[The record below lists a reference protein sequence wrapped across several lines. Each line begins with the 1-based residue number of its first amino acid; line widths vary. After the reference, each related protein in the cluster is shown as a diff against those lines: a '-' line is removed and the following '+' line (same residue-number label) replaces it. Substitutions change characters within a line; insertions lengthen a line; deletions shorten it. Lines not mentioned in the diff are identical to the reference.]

1 MRRLPAFLFIFLVLY
16 LGFVTFWNR
25 ALLFSRFD
33 ETYWK
38 DKYEQS
44 QWKLPLS
51 QRTIGDD
58 GLYMYEG
65 YRLIRGGDPITLNA
79 EVPPFGKYLIGISI
93 PLFYNAHIF
102 GFLTTVFLIASTYV
116 LSKLLFRQTLP
127 ALITAVLVATD
138 PLIINQATL
147 TMMDALQA
155 LFLMLFL
162 TVLFQMTSLIKNRW
176 MFISALA
183 GLVLGLFSETKL
195 PLLAPVLGVSG
206 IVYMWKQT
214 KNIRGIAVFFLCACA
229 GYLLP
234 YAGYFLHGYSF
245 IDWLKL
251 QKWIVSFYSHGNI
264 SPTWGSS
271 VTTLIAGYY
280 QNLFSRGW
288 ERATEWSPAWA
299 LLLFSS
305 LAAIGAW
312 IRSRNK
318 DPRWG
323 ILFFTLCS
331 VLGIYTVIPFW
342 TRYLVTLLPLLY
354 IAAVATLMRLPKHTM
369 LILLCTLMLIN
380 VVSTIPRLITTPR
393 ATAAQVIYNME
404 HMFFTDLYEDTTMSF
419 RAQADRETFRRFGL
433 TTMAQG
439 EIEHIEIT
447 PEGTLPSGF
456 TSPQTLNMKITFF
469 TRQLGSFTVNVSVP
483 LVRENGRWRIPWQWS
498 YMIPDLTETRVL
510 ETTLIPARRGVIL
523 ASDKKPLAQD
533 SPGYAVWV
541 TPEKID
547 KSKEEAL
554 LSLLETVFDGR
565 QPKVAIHQRIVGNTL
580 SDAPIPIGVIPHAK
594 TDPNVLALASFS
606 GVTFTDAFFRET
618 HPNNV
623 VEIGKLTNAAYS
635 ECCTYYYST
644 TNYDGVS
651 GVEKIKNKALKGF
664 NGGSLVVKDAQG
676 DTLSTLIEQTKQD
689 GKNVEP

>member
-1 MRRLPAFLFIFLVLY
+1 MRRLPAFLFIFLLLY
-16 LGFVTFWNR
+16 LSFVIYWNR

-79 EVPPFGKYLIGISI
+79 EVPPLGKYLIGICI
-93 PLFYNAHIF
+93 LLFGNAHVF
-102 GFLTTVFLIASTYV
+102 GFLTTLFLIASTYV
-116 LSKLLFRQTLP
+116 LSKIVFRQTLP
-127 ALITAVLVATD
+127 ALIIAVLLATD
-138 PLIINQATL
+138 PLIINQTTL
-147 TMMDALQA
+147 TMMDALQT

-162 TVLFQMTSLIKNRW
+162 TVLFQATSLTKNRRIV
-176 MFISALA
+176 ISALC
-183 GLVLGLFSETKL
+183 GLLLGLFSETKV
-195 PLLAPVLGVSG
+195 PLLAPVLVMAG
-206 IVYMWKQT
+206 IVYLWKQT
-214 KNIRGIAVFFLCACA
+214 KHIRDIAMFLLCAFA

-251 QKWIVSFYSHGNI
+251 QKWMISFYSHGNI

-271 VTTLIAGYY
+271 ITTLIAGYY
-280 QNLFSRGW
+280 QNLFSHGW
-288 ERATEWSPAWA
+288 ERAAEWSPAWA
-299 LLLFSS
+299 VLLFSS
-305 LAAIGAW
+305 LASIAAW
-312 IRSRNK
+312 VHSRNK
-318 DPRWG
+318 DQKWG
-323 ILFFTLCS
+323 ILFFTLS
-331 VLGIYTVIPFW
+331 LILGIYTVIPFW
-342 TRYLVTLLPLLY
+342 TRYLVAVLPLLY
-354 IAAVATLMRLPKHTM
+354 IAAGATLMHLPKRVM
-369 LILLCTLMLIN
+369 FILVFALLLVN
-380 VVSTIPRLITTPR
+380 VTSTIPRLITTPR
-393 ATAAQVIYNME
+393 ATAAQVIYNIE

-419 RAQADRETFRRFGL
+419 RARADRETFRRFGL

-447 PEGTLPSGF
+447 PEGALPSGF
-456 TSPQTLNMKITFF
+456 ASPQTLNATVTFF
-469 TRQLGSFTVNVSVP
+469 TRQLGSFTGHVSIP
-483 LVRENGRWRIPWQWS
+483 FVREDGRWRIPWQWS

-510 ETTLIPARRGVIL
+510 ETTVIPARRGTIH

-533 SPGYAVWV
+533 TAGYAVWV

-580 SDAPIPIGVIPHAK
+580 SDRPVVIGVIPHPKA
-594 TDPNVLALASFS
+594 DPNVNALASFS
-606 GVTFTDAFFRET
+606 GVTLTDALFREIR
-618 HPNNV
+618 PNNV
-623 VEIGKLTNAAYS
+623 VEIGNLTNTAYS

-651 GVEKIKNKALKGF
+651 GTEKIKNEILKGI
-664 NGGSLVVKDAQG
+664 NGGRLILKDTGGVVVR
-676 DTLSTLIEQTKQD
+676 TFIEQTTRD
-689 GKNVEP
+689 GTDTEP

>member
-1 MRRLPAFLFIFLVLY
+1 MRRLPAFLFMFLVLY
-16 LGFVTFWNR
+16 LGFVTYWNR

-33 ETYWK
+33 EHYWK

-79 EVPPFGKYLIGISI
+79 EVPPLGKYLIGISI
-93 PLFYNAHIF
+93 LLFGNAHVF
-102 GFLTTVFLIASTYV
+102 GFLTTVTLIALTYV
-116 LSKLLFRQTLP
+116 LSKIVFRQTLP
-127 ALITAVLVATD
+127 ALVAAVLVATD
-138 PLIINQATL
+138 PLIINQVTL

-162 TVLFQMTSLIKNRW
+162 TILFQIPSQTNARRTI
-176 MFISALA
+176 ISACC
-183 GLVLGLFSETKL
+183 GFVLGLFSETKL
-195 PLLAPVLGVSG
+195 PLLTPVLVVAGS
-206 IVYMWKQT
+206 VYLWRQT
-214 KNIRGIAVFFLCACA
+214 KRLRDIPVFLLCAGA

-234 YAGYFLHGYSF
+234 YAGYFLHGYTF

-271 VTTLIAGYY
+271 ITTLIAGYY

-288 ERATEWSPAWA
+288 ERAAEWSPAWA
-299 LLLFSS
+299 VLLFSS
-305 LAAIGAW
+305 LVAIGTW
-312 IRSRNK
+312 IRSRSK
-318 DPRWG
+318 DPKWG

-331 VLGIYTVIPFW
+331 VLGIYTIIPFW
-342 TRYLVTLLPLLY
+342 TRYLVTILPLLY
-354 IAAVATLMRLPKHTM
+354 IAASVTIMRLPKRTQ
-369 LILLCTLMLIN
+369 LTLLCTLLLIN
-380 VVSTIPRLITTPR
+380 VASTIPRLITTPK

-404 HMFFTDLYEDTTMSF
+404 HMFFTDLYEDTTHSY
-419 RAQADRETFRRFGL
+419 RAQVDRETFRRFGL

-439 EIEHIEIT
+439 EIEHIEIA
-447 PEGTLPSGF
+447 PEGPLPSGF
-456 TSPQTLNMKITFF
+456 TSPQTLNLNVTYF
-469 TRQLGSFTVNVSVP
+469 TRQLGSFTGNVSVP
-483 LVRENGRWRIPWQWS
+483 FVREDGRWRIPWQWS
-498 YMIPDLTETRVL
+498 YMIPEFTETRSL
-510 ETTLIPARRGVIL
+510 ETTLVPARRGAIL
-523 ASDKKPLAQD
+523 ASDKKPLAAD
-533 SPGYAVWV
+533 SPGYAVWI

-554 LSLLETVFDGR
+554 LSLLETVLDGR

-580 SDAPIPIGVIPHAK
+580 SDRPVPIGVIPHPK
-594 TDPNVLALASFS
+594 TDPNVVALASFS
-606 GVTFTDAFFRET
+606 GVTLTDAFFRET

-623 VEIGKLTNAAYS
+623 VEIGQLTNTAYS

-644 TNYDGVS
+644 TNYDGIS
-651 GVEKIKNKALKGF
+651 GVEKTKNATLKGI
-664 NGGSLVVKDAQG
+664 NGGRLVLKDAQG
-676 DTLSTLIEQTKQD
+676 KIIRTFIEQTKRD
-689 GKNVEP
+689 GTDTEP